1 MVVYEVRVSLLGAEP
16 AVWRRIRIPGDA
28 HLGLVHMVIHMVMGW
43 ENMHLHE
50 FEGGEESERVRYGPI
65 DGDEDSPDVL
75 DEREYLLSDLLREPK
90 DRCLYCYDFGDDW
103 QHEVVLEKVS
113 EIGEDD
119 DPLWCLG
126 GRGACPPEDCGG
138 VPGYLM
144 LLESFKDVLD
154 EEEHDA
160 AVQLLG
166 EGFQPEAFDCSEF
179 NDQVKNRFS
188 GSRMKA
194 VAEVEPGEEFLM
206 ELQDFLSSDA
216 LPEGAMSMLAL
227 DGLFSALAVHPV
239 TIMPSR
245 WLPLVW
251 DMEAPGRQP
260 DFASKAEM
268 EKGMGLIYAYFN
280 AVVRQLTNDPDNYL
294 PLCENLQFEPG
305 EERMQAAAD
314 WSAGFLLGTMID
326 EDVWTR
332 TYGDEEGRR
341 VMTPFALLSGV
352 FDEESE
358 VDENEMLVMKEEMI
372 DELGGCVLDLQE
384 YWQPW
389 REAYLAEQGLN
400 PTVRGGRTPGRNDPC
415 PCGSGKKYKKCC
427 GGGDGG

>member
-1 MVVYEVRVSLLGAEP
+1 
-16 AVWRRIRIPGDA
+16 
-28 HLGLVHMVIHMVMGW
+28 
-43 ENMHLHE
+43 
-50 FEGGEESERVRYGPI
+50 
-65 DGDEDSPDVL
+65 
-75 DEREYLLSDLLREPK
+75 
-90 DRCLYCYDFGDDW
+90 
-103 QHEVVLEKVS
+103 
-113 EIGEDD
+113 
-119 DPLWCLG
+119 
-126 GRGACPPEDCGG
+126 
-138 VPGYLM
+138 
-144 LLESFKDVLD
+144 
-154 EEEHDA
+154 
-160 AVQLLG
+160 
-166 EGFQPEAFDCSEF
+166 
-179 NDQVKNRFS
+179 
-188 GSRMKA
+188 
-194 VAEVEPGEEFLM
+194 M